1 MRNKPVVFAVILAVV
16 FVAGLTQLF
25 LLRFESGDVYPDY
38 SSLRS
43 DPQGTRALFES
54 LRLLPG
60 IEVSR
65 YTRPLSILKDFDGT
79 LFYLGVSPKSKF
91 EEARKLADAGARV
104 VVGFIPP
111 EKPPEKA
118 QRLFEEVKTGKG
130 SLVILHNC
138 YWVSNEAMV
147 RNRNPDLLAE
157 LIGPSQRI
165 IFDESHL
172 GVNESGSLMA
182 LARKY
187 GLTGFALAVLLTLA
201 LYLWKNSTSLLP
213 PFVPSRDREGV
224 NSFPVR
230 GRDSNAGFVNL
241 LRRSVPRA
249 SLIAAA
255 YEQWRT
261 TIAMNRHY
269 SESKLQIVEQAAKER
284 DAVAAYR
291 KIAGILRQRETS

>member
-1 MRNKPVVFAVILAVV
+1 MRNKPVVFAIVLAVV
-16 FVAGLTQLF
+16 FAAGLTQLF
-25 LLRFESGDVYPDY
+25 LLRFESGDVYPAY

-43 DPQGTRALFES
+43 DPSGTRALFES
-54 LRLLPG
+54 LALLPG

-65 YTRPLSILKDFDGT
+65 YTRPLSNLKNFDGT
-79 LFYLGVSPKSKF
+79 LFYLGVSPKSKI
-91 EEARKLADAGARV
+91 EEAKKIADAGARV

-111 EKPPEKA
+111 EKPPEKT
-118 QRLFEEVKTGKG
+118 QRLFEEVKSGKG
-130 SLVILHNC
+130 TLVLLHNC
-138 YWVSNEAMV
+138 YWVSNEALL

-157 LIGPSQRI
+157 IIGPSQRI

-172 GVNESGSLMA
+172 GVQESGSLMA

-213 PFVPSRDREGV
+213 PLAENDFADG
-224 NSFPVR
+224 PVR

-241 LRRSVPRA
+241 LRRSVPHA
-249 SLIAAA
+249 SLIDTA

-269 SESKLQIVEQAAKER
+269 PESKLQLVAQAAKER
-284 DAVAAYR
+284 NAVAAYR
-291 KIAGILRQRETS
+291 KIAGILRQRENS